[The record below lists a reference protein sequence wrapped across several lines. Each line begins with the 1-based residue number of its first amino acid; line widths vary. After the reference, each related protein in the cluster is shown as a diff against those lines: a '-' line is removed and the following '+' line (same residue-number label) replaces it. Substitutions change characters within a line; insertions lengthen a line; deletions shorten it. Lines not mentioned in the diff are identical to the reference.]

1 MNLPKKTL
9 SSQRG
14 QILIL
19 FLLVLVLGL
28 AIVLSVASRTVTDLR
43 TSTTSDESNRAYF
56 AAEAGLEEALQ
67 EIESTGSL
75 ASDLSLNFTGTNTT
89 ATTQVVAG
97 TGEREVFV
105 YPFPVERDD
114 VAQVMMLND
123 ANGDGQINNS
133 DLNSG
138 WCPVPPNANSDCDLT
153 IYWGDPSGV
162 NGNDQAIEVSV
173 FYHDGSFKITKFG
186 FDPVSSRVPDNNFCS
201 GAGVINDVSGDPPLA
216 DSVTGVSQ
224 SFNFSTTINF
234 RVSDPVPNCSDAN
247 HGGTIAGANPVFLR
261 VRSLYNTDPIP
272 IAVQSVSPVLPN
284 QAFDVES
291 TGQTVS
297 GVTRKI
303 KASSLFPA
311 LPGFFDYVLFNAG
324 SSSLTKP

>member
-1 MNLPKKTL
+1 MNLPEKPL
-9 SSQRG
+9 RSQRG

-28 AIVLSVASRTVTDLR
+28 AIVLSDASRTITDLR

-75 ASDLSLNFTGTNTT
+75 STPLSLDFNDINTT
-89 ATTQVVAG
+89 ATTQIVAG

-123 ANGDGQINNS
+123 PDDFTDGWNGS
-133 DLNSG
+133 E
-138 WCPVPPNANSDCDLT
+138 LT
-153 IYWGDPSGV
+153 IWWGTNPAGI
-162 NGNDQAIEVSV
+162 NARNQAIEVSV
-173 FYHDGSFKITKFG
+173 LYHDGNFKITKFG
-186 FDPVSSRVPDNNFCS
+186 FDPLNRGNSFCFSAPGVTEHLS
-201 GAGVINDVSGDPPLA
+201 GQGVEDD
-216 DSVTGVSQ
+216 VTGVGNTFYYSAVVNIRSGNVASCGVGQ
-224 SFNFSTTINF
+224 HGPGIGPAGS
-234 RVSDPVPNCSDAN
+234 SD
-247 HGGTIAGANPVFLR
+247 PVFLR
-261 VRSLYNTDPIP
+261 IRPLYNTDPIP
-272 IAVQSVSPVLPN
+272 VAVESPSGGPKLPN

-311 LPGFFDYVLFNAG
+311 LPAFFDYVLFNAG
-324 SSSLTKP
+324 DSSLIKPSP

>member
-75 ASDLSLNFTGTNTT
+75 STPLSLDFNDINTT

-123 ANGDGQINNS
+123 PDDFTDGW
-133 DLNSG
+133 LG
-138 WCPVPPNANSDCDLT
+138 GELT
-153 IYWGDPSGV
+153 IWWGTDPAGV
-162 NGNDQAIEVSV
+162 NSTNQAIEVSV
-173 FYHDGSFKITKFG
+173 LYHDGSFQITKFG
-186 FDPVSSRVPDNNFCS
+186 FDPISGRIPDNNFCS
-201 GAGVINDVSGDPPLA
+201 IGSGVTKNSSGDEFTDDASGTTNTFYYSAAVNIRSGIISGCGPGQHGPGIVAA
-216 DSVTGVSQ
+216 D
-224 SFNFSTTINF
+224 
-234 RVSDPVPNCSDAN
+234 
-247 HGGTIAGANPVFLR
+247 PVFLR
-261 VRSLYNTDPIP
+261 VRPLYNTDPIP
-272 IAVQSVSPVLPN
+272 VAVESNDSAFPLPN
-284 QAFDVES
+284 QAFEVES

-311 LPGFFDYVLFNAG
+311 LPSIFDYVLFNAG

>member
-28 AIVLSVASRTVTDLR
+28 AIVLSVASRTITDLR

-67 EIESTGSL
+67 EIQSTGSL
-75 ASDLSLNFTGTNTT
+75 ASDLSLNFTDTNTT
-89 ATTQVVAG
+89 ATTRRVSGAG
-97 TGEREVFV
+97 TRQIFV
-105 YPFPVERDD
+105 YPLPVERDD
-114 VAQVMMLND
+114 VAQVMMLI
-123 ANGDGQINNS
+123 GDGDDDIDDA
-133 DLNSG
+133 DLDDG
-138 WCPVPPNANSDCDLT
+138 WLGGEIT
-153 IYWGDPSGV
+153 IWWGTNPAGV
-162 NGNDQAIEVSV
+162 NSTNQAIEVSV
-173 FYHDGSFKITKFG
+173 LYHDGSFKITKFG
-186 FDPVSSRVPDNNFCS
+186 FDPVNRGNNFCFS
-201 GAGVINDVSGDPPLA
+201 A
-216 DSVTGVSQ
+216 TGVS
-224 SFNFSTTINF
+224 SFPAGEDIEDDVTEIGNTFYYSAVVNIRSGIING
-234 RVSDPVPNCSDAN
+234 CGAGQ
-247 HGGTIAGANPVFLR
+247 HGPGIGLAGASDPVFLR
-261 VRSLYNTDPIP
+261 IRPLYNTDPIP
-272 IAVQSVSPVLPN
+272 VAVESADSAFPLPN
-284 QAFDVES
+284 QAFEVES

-311 LPGFFDYVLFNAG
+311 LPSIFDYVLFNAG